1 LEIAWNRQSMDGA
14 MAKAPFANELAG
26 AICHGFTH
34 VEAVSNNAVIRD
46 PLSVT
51 HNGRTAAPVE

>member
-1 LEIAWNRQSMDGA
+1 MDGA